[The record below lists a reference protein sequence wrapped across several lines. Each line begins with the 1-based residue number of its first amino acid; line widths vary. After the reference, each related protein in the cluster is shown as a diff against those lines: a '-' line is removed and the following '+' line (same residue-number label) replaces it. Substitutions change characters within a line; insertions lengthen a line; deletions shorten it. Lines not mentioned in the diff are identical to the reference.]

1 MLLAIPKQHMTQEE
15 LWSDAM
21 IAKVAA
27 VATQMGNET
36 CPDGFRLLANFGHD
50 AMQSQEHG
58 HMHILGGMHLGPY
71 A

>member
-15 LWSDAM
+15 LWGDAM

-27 VATQMGNET
+27 VATRVGKEK
-36 CPDGFRLLANFGHD
+36 CPGGFRLLANFGHD